1 VKIKS
6 WKTAQT
12 NTELCKK
19 LASQLELPQITAEI
33 LVSRG
38 YDSIQAISSFISQS
52 TPLNSAFELI
62 DMDKA
67 VERIQRAIHKEE
79 KIVIFG
85 DYDCDGISSTVLLY
99 SYLETVG
106 ADVSYYIPDRE
117 SEGYGM
123 NCDAVKN
130 LKKYGAELIIT
141 VDNGISALQEI
152 DLANSLGIDVVV
164 TDHHKPRETLPNA
177 LAVVNPHRQDC
188 PSKFKSLAGVGVVFK
203 LISAMENDDCYA
215 VLEQYADIIALGTIA
230 DVVPLEGEN
239 RTIVKYGLEKLAD
252 TQNAGILELLNVS
265 GLKDRQLNAQSV
277 AFGLVPRI
285 NAAGRMG
292 KVDAAVELL
301 LAEDC
306 ETAAELAKQLDALNT
321 RRKELEAVI
330 TKDISQKIALNP
342 RLVNERVIIISGE
355 NWHHGIVGIVAARIS
370 EAYGRPCMLFCIE
383 NGEARGSCRSI
394 EGFSIIDAISRC
406 GSLLTRFGGHSQ
418 AAGLTLP
425 AERLQ
430 EFEEMF
436 LKQTQQIC
444 PVMPVSSINIDA
456 EITVQSLTVS
466 IISSLSLLE
475 PFGAGNEQPVFLMR
489 NVKIEAI
496 QPIADGKHLRLK
508 LSSGGQCFFAALFG
522 VSAEEFSFCQGDLT
536 DIAANVE
543 INCCNNEQRVSVK
556 VKDIRPAGFDEQS
569 YFNELRLYDA
579 ITGGNYDAASIASV
593 DLKLVPDRDDIAL
606 VYKYIRENQSKILN
620 EEILYMRLFKK
631 LSYIKLRLCI
641 DILFEL
647 KLVFSEKKAA
657 QTTIKIV
664 ENAEKTSIEKSSI
677 LQKLNCRH

>member
-1 VKIKS
+1 MKIKS

-342 RLVNERVIIISGE
+342 RLVK
-355 NWHHGIVGIVAARIS
+355 
-370 EAYGRPCMLFCIE
+370 C
-383 NGEARGSCRSI
+383 
-394 EGFSIIDAISRC
+394 
-406 GSLLTRFGGHSQ
+406 LLYT
-418 AAGLTLP
+418 T
-425 AERLQ
+425 
-430 EFEEMF
+430 
-436 LKQTQQIC
+436 
-444 PVMPVSSINIDA
+444 
-456 EITVQSLTVS
+456 
-466 IISSLSLLE
+466 
-475 PFGAGNEQPVFLMR
+475 
-489 NVKIEAI
+489 
-496 QPIADGKHLRLK
+496 
-508 LSSGGQCFFAALFG
+508 
-522 VSAEEFSFCQGDLT
+522 
-536 DIAANVE
+536 
-543 INCCNNEQRVSVK
+543 
-556 VKDIRPAGFDEQS
+556 
-569 YFNELRLYDA
+569 
-579 ITGGNYDAASIASV
+579 DAA
-593 DLKLVPDRDDIAL
+593 D
-606 VYKYIRENQSKILN
+606 E
-620 EEILYMRLFKK
+620 
-631 LSYIKLRLCI
+631 
-641 DILFEL
+641 
-647 KLVFSEKKAA
+647 
-657 QTTIKIV
+657 
-664 ENAEKTSIEKSSI
+664 
-677 LQKLNCRH
+677 